1 MNLRMASIFITLST
15 LIRFSTPSLEK
26 DVWKDLSDNLKQ
38 ELAPLHHHI
47 SRCNNPDDIK
57 VLGDQCT
64 IVIRNFLSNHSEL
77 FEDENKQSSKFRSH
91 SNKTLA
97 QLLELK
103 KTLRKEAFKKDADP
117 SKRKQF
123 HNCLKALNDLKH
135 REKIKSQNKTA
146 VFQEKQFN
154 KNRWKFSKQVV
165 NGTFGSDEKQP
176 SFNKAAADDFYPRTY
191 SVPKVIN
198 LENLNW
204 ITQTG
209 IAPDSP
215 DFAPF
220 DNTPIKP
227 KDIKRVLTKANLKS
241 APGPDGI
248 PYGVLL
254 KLESCHHILATL
266 FNKVFSMGSP
276 PSSWGESVVKLAHK
290 KDDTADPSNF

>member
-1 MNLRMASIFITLST
+1 MASIFITLST

-123 HNCLKALNDLKH
+123 HNFFGLGASTSRSVGIVLFLSSTQPKH
-135 REKIKSQNKTA
+135 LREKTPM
-146 VFQEKQFN
+146 
-154 KNRWKFSKQVV
+154 KNC
-165 NGTFGSDEKQP
+165 
-176 SFNKAAADDFYPRTY
+176 
-191 SVPKVIN
+191 
-198 LENLNW
+198 
-204 ITQTG
+204 
-209 IAPDSP
+209 
-215 DFAPF
+215 
-220 DNTPIKP
+220 NT
-227 KDIKRVLTKANLKS
+227 NS
-241 APGPDGI
+241 
-248 PYGVLL
+248 
-254 KLESCHHILATL
+254 
-266 FNKVFSMGSP
+266 
-276 PSSWGESVVKLAHK
+276 
-290 KDDTADPSNF
+290 